1 MVLDYDEFESPIGR
15 IVFAAISDGVCG
27 LGFEGYEQ
35 RWGPIFDRRFGTFEL
50 RRGSDPHGLKSRLQK
65 YFDGDMLILDSI
77 RVSMGGTPFQQ
88 RVLEEL
94 RAIPA
99 GETRTYGG
107 LAATLGT
114 PQAARAVGHANA
126 VNPVSLIVPCH
137 RVIGT
142 TSLTGYGGGLE
153 RKQWL
158 LRHEGAQLALAAW
171 R

>member
-1 MVLDYDEFESPIGR
+1 MLLDYDEFESPIGR
-15 IVFAAISDGVCG
+15 VVFASNTEGVCG
-27 LGFEGYEQ
+27 LGFDGYEK
-35 RWGPIFDRRFGTFEL
+35 RWGALFERRFGAFEIRHGKDPYRL
-50 RRGSDPHGLKSRLQK
+50 RASLRK
-65 YFDGDMLILDSI
+65 YFDGDVDVLHSVP
-77 RVSMGGTPFQQ
+77 VSMDGSPFQQ
-88 RVLEEL
+88 RVWKEL

-99 GETRTYGG
+99 GETRTYGQ
-107 LAATLGT
+107 LAGILGQ

-171 R
+171 G

>member
-1 MVLDYDEFESPIGR
+1 LKAS
-15 IVFAAISDGVCG
+15 
-27 LGFEGYEQ
+27 
-35 RWGPIFDRRFGTFEL
+35 L
-50 RRGSDPHGLKSRLQK
+50 RK
-65 YFDGDMLILDSI
+65 YFDGDVDVLDSVP
-77 RVSMGGTPFQQ
+77 VSMDGSPFQQ
-88 RVLEEL
+88 RVWNQL

-99 GETRTYGG
+99 GETRTYGQ
-107 LAATLGT
+107 LAGILGQ

-158 LRHEGAQLALAAW
+158 LRHEGAQIGVGGLGIERRCIRPASCGLLK
-171 R
+171 

>member
-1 MVLDYDEFESPIGR
+1 MQLDYDEFESPIGR
-15 IVFAAISDGVCG
+15 VVFASTSEGICG
-27 LGFEGYEQ
+27 LGFDGYEK
-35 RWGPIFDRRFGTFEL
+35 RWGPIFERRFGTFEL
-50 RRGSDPHGLKSRLQK
+50 RRGKDPHGLKSRLRE
-65 YFDGDMLILDSI
+65 YFDGDVHVLDSVP
-77 RVSMGGTPFQQ
+77 VSMDSTPFHMQ
-88 RVLEEL
+88 VWKAL
-94 RAIPA
+94 REIPA

-107 LAATLGT
+107 LAVKLGK

-171 R
+171 G

>member
-1 MVLDYDEFESPIGR
+1 MLLDYDKFESPIGR
-15 IVFAAISDGVCG
+15 IVFASNGEGICG
-27 LGFEGYEQ
+27 LGFDGYEK
-35 RWGPIFDRRFGTFEL
+35 RWGPLFERRFGTFEF
-50 RRGSDPHGLKSRLQK
+50 RAGKDPHGLKPLLQK
-65 YFDGDMLILDSI
+65 YFDGDVNILDSVS
-77 RVSMGGTPFQQ
+77 VSMDGSPFQQ
-88 RVLEEL
+88 QVWKEL
-94 RAIPA
+94 RSIPA

-107 LAATLGT
+107 LAVKLEK

-153 RKQWL
+153 RKRWL

-171 R
+171 G